1 MKFIFVTGGVIS
13 SLGKGIAAA
22 ALGALLIE
30 QGYKI
35 HIRKLEPYINI
46 DPGTINPYEHGEV
59 FVTSDGA
66 ETDLDLGHYERFTD
80 IVTTKND
87 AVSTGQIY
95 STVINRERKGEYLG
109 KTIQVVPHITDEI
122 KRVICNVENSF
133 ENIDFM
139 ICEIGGTVG
148 DIESRA
154 HFEALRQLAYDKG
167 RENVIFIHL
176 TLLPFISASGE
187 LKTKPSQHSIN
198 TLLSFGIQADILLC
212 RTSFIL
218 DEDNKKK
225 LASFC
230 NIRIENVIEAL
241 DVNNIYDVVSNFHR
255 RGLDK
260 RVLIHFGM
268 NYKTLKLERWNMISE
283 VFNSDTSQQCV
294 VTIVGKYTKL
304 KDTYKSLYEAITH
317 GAIKNN
323 VRVKIEYID
332 SEEIT
337 CDNVFEKLNNLEA
350 VIIPGGYGIRG
361 VKGKILTLNYCRE
374 HDIPLL
380 GICLGMQLMC
390 IEAISSLGLIDVNS
404 TEFDPNCENP
414 VINLVTGLDQRSLG
428 GTMRLG
434 DYKCD
439 IVKNSLMEKIYD
451 SEQVFERHRHR
462 YEFNNSYRSQLEKSG
477 LKISGYNE
485 KENLV
490 EAVEDPN
497 KKFYLGVQYHPEFKS
512 RINIPH
518 PIFVNFMNTL
528 KV

>member
-1 MKFIFVTGGVIS
+1 MKYIFVTGGVIS

-22 ALGALLIE
+22 ALGALLID
-30 QGYKI
+30 QGYSI
-35 HIRKLEPYINI
+35 RIRKLEPYINI

-59 FVTSDGA
+59 FVTEDGA
-66 ETDLDLGHYERFTD
+66 ETDLDLGHYERFTN
-80 IVTTKND
+80 ISTSKND
-87 AVSTGQIY
+87 AISTGQIY
-95 STVINRERKGEYLG
+95 ISVINKERRGEYLG

-122 KRVICNVENSF
+122 KRVILKVE
-133 ENIDFM
+133 EPVDFL

-154 HFEALRQLAYDKG
+154 HFEAIRQLAYDEG
-167 RENVIFIHL
+167 RKNVIFIHL
-176 TLLPFISASGE
+176 TLLPFIKASGE
-187 LKTKPSQHSIN
+187 LKTKPSQHSIQ

-230 NIRIENVIEAL
+230 NIEIENVIEAL
-241 DVNNIYDVVSNFHR
+241 DVINIYDVVSNFHK

-260 RVLIHFGM
+260 RVLDYFSM
-268 NYKTLKLERWNMISE
+268 NYKNLKLEQWQNVSNACMSE
-283 VFNSDTSQQCV
+283 NHCK

-304 KDTYKSLYEAITH
+304 KDTYKSLHEAITH

-337 CDNVFEKLNNLEA
+337 SENVNIKLENVEC
-350 VIIPGGYGIRG
+350 VVIPGGYGERG
-361 VKGKILTLNYCRE
+361 IIGKLLTLNYCRE

-390 IEAISSLGLIDVNS
+390 IESLTTLGYENVNS
-404 TEFDPNCENP
+404 TELDKNCDIP
-414 VINLVTGLDQRSLG
+414 VITIINNSDNIG

-434 DYKCD
+434 NYECKVIDGTLLSSIYKNET
-439 IVKNSLMEKIYD
+439 II
-451 SEQVFERHRHR
+451 ERHRHR
-462 YEFNNSYRSQLEKSG
+462 YEVNNKYIYDLVESG
-477 LKISGYNE
+477 LNVCGYNE
-485 KENLV
+485 EDNLV
-490 EAVEDPN
+490 EAVEDSS

-512 RINIPH
+512 RIMQAH
-518 PIFVNFMNTL
+518 PIFEQL
-528 KV
+528 IKILI